1 MAESFPITTHYGN
14 PSLAETT
21 ELIKLLAGPW
31 MGVTLRGASIMPQ
44 GLSCSEQH
52 RVFIVKQLN
61 RMITEKI
68 AT

>member
-1 MAESFPITTHYGN
+1 MAESFPITMHYGN

-21 ELIKLLAGPW
+21 ELIKLLAGAW
-31 MGVTLRGASIMPQ
+31 MGVTPRGASTVPQ

-52 RVFIVKQLN
+52 RVFIVRQLN
-61 RMITEKI
+61 HMITEKI